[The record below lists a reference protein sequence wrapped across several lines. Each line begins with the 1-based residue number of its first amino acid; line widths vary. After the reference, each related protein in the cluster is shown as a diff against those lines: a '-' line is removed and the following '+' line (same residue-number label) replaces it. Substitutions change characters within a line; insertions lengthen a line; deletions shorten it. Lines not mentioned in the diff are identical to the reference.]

1 MKKLKKLRRKIVLK
15 RDISMSQTPNKL
27 EKIKKITSTHS
38 NLFKRIFKELVK
50 ELDLIIKGKREIMYS
65 DIINLIIR
73 EGYRGEIYNEIILWC
88 NYNIRQGYTIVVI
101 KL

>member
-1 MKKLKKLRRKIVLK
+1 
-15 RDISMSQTPNKL
+15 MSQAPNQL

-38 NLFKRIFKELVK
+38 NLFKRIFKELN
-50 ELDLIIKGKREIMYS
+50 LIIKGKREIMYS

-73 EGYRGEIYNEIILWC
+73 EGYKGEIYNDIILWC
-88 NYNIRQGYTIVVI
+88 NYNIRQGKYIVMIEQI